1 MGRARVRAEA
11 TGSDGKHCV
20 CVCWR
25 VCVCVGETKDPW
37 PHGDIYISNYLCEA
51 HIISHSAMAQKKESN
66 HHSIS
71 DLLVPFGALV
81 F

>member
-1 MGRARVRAEA
+1 MGNI
-11 TGSDGKHCV
+11 
-20 CVCWR
+20 
-25 VCVCVGETKDPW
+25 VCVCVGECVCVLERLRT
-37 PHGDIYISNYLCEA
+37 HGPMEIYIYISNYLCEA